1 MLVLVLVLGGVDVMA
16 PLPLS
21 FLLISDFQFVMVF
34 WRWTDGRTASFFLFW
49 RKNRKTTHDGTFIAV
64 FYVFLFKFI
73 RTNERMNQSIA
84 VLYLHHHFTPSP
96 PPRPLSSFTHP
107 SALLIVVLFVRV
119 VVFTQLRPQWWKSSC
134 LAHDFH
140 STNGGGG
147 AQKRSPSSFLLVAT
161 CIINCTGTG
170 AY

>member
-1 MLVLVLVLGGVDVMA
+1 MCVAIVVLCWL
-16 PLPLS
+16 
-21 FLLISDFQFVMVF
+21 QFSWVCNGTLNG
-34 WRWTDGRTASFFLFW
+34 WRTDGRTPSLFLFPVEV
-49 RKNRKTTHDGTFIAV
+49 KKRKTTHDGTFIAV

-140 STNGGGG
+140 STNGGGC
-147 AQKRSPSSFLLVAT
+147 PEEESFFFPT
-161 CIINCTGTG
+161 CS
-170 AY
+170 YMYH